1 MDNSNIS
8 LTEQELKDMIDLS
21 LSIKDKVMFEEY
33 SNKLKEYNEN
43 KTIIFQNGSSIECI
57 NANENTK
64 NANENTKLVI
74 YDNYDCEEL
83 TAIAEHPMSDGFVG
97 VLRDDNTIGTPKNK
111 DELSKYVLVTVYCL
125 DEDLTIEAGDTVAY
139 DYMDDVET
147 EIYKNYY
154 NGMFDGIEIANDYND
169 KVIHKQIG
177 EIEKLRER
185 NSILQDKLIKQME
198 KVRRLENKIKK
209 LENRINKLNND
220 K

>member
-1 MDNSNIS
+1 VDNSNII
-8 LTEQELKDMIDLS
+8 LTEQEIKDMIDLS

-43 KTIIFQNGSSIECI
+43 KTIIFQNGSSIKCI
-57 NANENTK
+57 NANENIK
-64 NANENTKLVI
+64 NENAKLVI

-97 VLRDDNTIGTPKNK
+97 VLREDNTIGTPKNK
-111 DELSKYVLVTVYCL
+111 DELSKYTLVTVYCL
-125 DEDLTIEAGDTVAY
+125 DEDLNIEAGDTVAY
-139 DYMDDVET
+139 DYLDDLET
-147 EIYKNYY
+147 AIYKSYY
-154 NGMFDGIEIANDYND
+154 NGLFNGVEIANDYND
-169 KVIHKQIG
+169 KVIYKQVG
-177 EIEKLRER
+177 EIEKLREG